1 MRIVFVYWPF
11 EDQGSGLVVRG
22 YSAAAHAAGHQ
33 IEVYG
38 IPYERIP
45 LDYTL
50 ELSSADAVVF
60 LFEWTTQLYYGD
72 RLDLVR
78 LVGSVPR
85 RRRVVIDGDGN
96 YNDALHVDDDWNHL
110 GPEQAQSWTEMCDA
124 LTDKICQPT
133 LHPLRDNVIP
143 FLFYG
148 YDPSWELP
156 FDPAEDKEFG
166 LLYVG
171 HSKFRWH
178 AMSRL
183 LSAVEPVRNR
193 LGRIAIVGHGWDSAP
208 PWAEELDCTDRYR
221 SDPARLAALGVEVLP
236 PVPFPAVVACMNR
249 SLCNAVLTRPMFQR
263 LRIVTPRSFETPAA
277 GTIPLLVLDEG
288 HVKEIYGEAGLELL
302 LPEQDQHEKIVDI
315 VERPAHYAEVLAEIQ
330 SHLASHHSHRAR
342 LAELLQIIEA

>member
-1 MRIVFVYWPF
+1 VRIVFVYWPF
-11 EDQGSGLVVRG
+11 EDQGSGLVIRG
-22 YSAAAHAAGHQ
+22 YSAAARALGHQ

-96 YNDALHVDDDWNHL
+96 YNDALRVDDDWNHP
-110 GPEQAQSWTEMCDA
+110 GFEPAQAWTEVCDA
-124 LTDKICQPT
+124 LSDKICQPT
-133 LHPLRDNVIP
+133 FHPLRADVIP
-143 FLFYG
+143 FLFYA
-148 YDPSWELP
+148 YDPGWELP
-156 FDPAEDKEFG
+156 FDSAGKDFD

-171 HSKFRWH
+171 HSKFRWR

-183 LSAVEPVRNR
+183 LSAVEPVRDR
-193 LGRIAIVGHGWDSAP
+193 LGRVGIVGHGWDSAP
-208 PWAEELDCTDRYR
+208 SWAEELACTDRYR

-236 PVPFPAVVACMNR
+236 PVPFPTVVECMNR
-249 SLCNAVLTRPMFQR
+249 SLCNAVLTRPTFER
-263 LRIVTPRSFETPAA
+263 LRIVTPRNFETPAA
-277 GTIPLLVLDEG
+277 GTIPLFVLDEG
-288 HVKEIYGEAGLELL
+288 HVKEIYGETGLELL
-302 LPEQDQHEKIVDI
+302 LPEQDPHEKILDI
-315 VERPAHYAEVLAEIQ
+315 VGRPVHYAEVLAEVR

>member
-1 MRIVFVYWPF
+1 VRIVFVYWPF
-11 EDQGSGLVVRG
+11 EDQGSGLVLRG
-22 YSAAAHAAGHQ
+22 YSEAARALGHE

-96 YNDALHVDDDWNHL
+96 YNDVLRVDGDRNHP
-110 GPEQAQSWTEMCDA
+110 GPEEARAWTEVCDA
-124 LTDKICQPT
+124 LADKICQPT
-133 LHPLRDNVIP
+133 LHPLRDGVIP
-143 FLFYG
+143 FLFYA
-148 YDPSWELP
+148 YDPGWERPL
-156 FDPAEDKEFG
+156 DPAAREFD

-171 HSKFRWH
+171 HSKFRWP

-183 LSAVEPVRNR
+183 LAAVAPVRDR
-193 LGRIAIVGHGWDSAP
+193 LGRIGIVGHGWDSPP
-208 PWAEELDCTDRYR
+208 PWADRLACGDRYS
-221 SDPARLAALGVEVLP
+221 SDPAALAALGVEVLP
-236 PVPFPAVVACMNR
+236 PVPFPDVVACMNR
-249 SLCNAVLTRPMFQR
+249 SLCNAVLSRPTFRHLR
-263 LRIVTPRSFETPAA
+263 LVTPRFFETPAA
-277 GTIPLLVLDEG
+277 GTVPLLVLDEG

-302 LPEQDQHEKIVDI
+302 LPEQESHQKILDI
-315 VERPAHYAEVLAEIQ
+315 VTRPTYYAQVLAEVRD
-330 SHLASHHSHRAR
+330 HLSRHHSHRAR
-342 LAELLQIIEA
+342 LAELLQVIEA

>member
-1 MRIVFVYWPF
+1 VRIVFVYWPF
-11 EDQGSGLVVRG
+11 EDQGSGLVIRG
-22 YSAAAHAAGHQ
+22 YSAAARALGHQ
-33 IEVYG
+33 IDVYG

-96 YNDALHVDDDWNHL
+96 YNDALRVHDDWNH
-110 GPEQAQSWTEMCDA
+110 PEAEQAQAWTDVCDA
-124 LTDKICQPT
+124 LADKICQPT
-133 LHPLRDNVIP
+133 LHPLRDDVIP
-143 FLFYG
+143 FLFYA
-148 YDPSWELP
+148 YDPGWELP
-156 FDPAEDKEFG
+156 FDPAGKDFD

-183 LSAVEPVRNR
+183 LSAVEPVRER
-193 LGRIAIVGHGWDSAP
+193 LGRIGIVGHGWASAP
-208 PWAEELDCTDRYR
+208 PWAEELSCTDRYR
-221 SDPARLAALGVEVLP
+221 SDPARLSALGVEVLP
-236 PVPFPAVVACMNR
+236 PVPFPAVVECMNR
-249 SLCNAVLTRPMFQR
+249 ALCNAVLTRPTFQR
-263 LRIVTPRSFETPAA
+263 MRIVTPRNFETPAA
-277 GTIPLLVLDEG
+277 GTIPLFVLDEG
-288 HVKEIYGEAGLELL
+288 HVKEIYGDAGLELL
-302 LPEQDQHEKIVDI
+302 LPEQDPQEKILDI
-315 VERPAHYAEVLAEIQ
+315 VGRPAHYAEVLADVRT
-330 SHLASHHSHRAR
+330 HLAGHHSHRAR